1 MIIYVEKQSV
11 PFFEALAS
19 DVRVEILCLLA
30 KESLNI
36 KQLAEKLGIS
46 SSIMTRH
53 IQKLES
59 AGLVKA
65 SMVTVD
71 GAVQKKCDLI
81 ETEYRIQMP
90 HKDISQSIYEVS
102 IPVGHYTQID
112 AKPTCGLA
120 TEDSII
126 GYFDEPKFLMD
137 PQRMSAQI
145 LWFTQGFVEYAFP
158 NYLQPAQTLQELH
171 LSMELSSEAPG
182 YNEDW
187 PSDIT
192 FYVNDVRL
200 FDWTCPGD
208 FGKRHGVLTP
218 VWWQANQYG
227 LLKQIR
233 IDGNGTYLDEEKRSD
248 VTIRDIASDQPSWRL
263 RLEVSEQAKHVGGL
277 TVYGKKFGNHSQD
290 ILVRTFYTSP
300 ENMTFK
306 EKDFWFGRNRTMQE
320 TFSIF
325 GAHSGEEGAKS

>member
-19 DVRVEILCLLA
+19 DVRVEVLRLLA

-71 GAVQKKCDLI
+71 GAIQKKCVLI

-90 HKDISQSIYEVS
+90 HKDISQNIYEVS
-102 IPVGHYTQID
+102 IPVGHYSEID
-112 AKPTCGLA
+112 VKPTCGLA
-120 TEDSII
+120 TEDYII

-137 PQRMSAQI
+137 PQRMNAQI
-145 LWFTQGFVEYAFP
+145 LWFTQGYVEYAFP
-158 NYLQPAQTLQELH
+158 NYLQPTQTLRELH
-171 LSMELSSEAPG
+171 ISLELSSEAPG
-182 YNEDW
+182 FNEDW

-192 FYVNDVRL
+192 VSVNGVRL

-208 FGKRHGVLTP
+208 FGIRHGILTP
-218 VWWQANQYG
+218 MWWQANQYG

-233 IDGNGTYLDEEKRSD
+233 IDESGTYLDEEKRSD
-248 VTIRDIASDQPSWRL
+248 VTARDIQSDSPSWRL
-263 RLEVSEQAKHVGGL
+263 RLEVCEQAKHVGGL
-277 TVYGKKFGNHSQD
+277 TVYGKKYGNHNQD
-290 ILVRTFYTSP
+290 ILVRTFYSSP
-300 ENMTFK
+300 EDESNK
-306 EKDFWFGRNRTMQE
+306 VKDFWYGRNRTMQE

-325 GAHSGEEGAKS
+325 GVRGGEEGT

>member
-19 DVRVEILCLLA
+19 EVRVEILRLLA

-71 GAVQKKCDLI
+71 GAIQKKCVMI

-90 HKDISQSIYEVS
+90 HKDIAQNIYEVS
-102 IPVGHYTQID
+102 IPVGHYSEID
-112 AKPTCGLA
+112 VKPTCGLA
-120 TEDSII
+120 TEDCII

-137 PQRMSAQI
+137 PLRMNAQI
-145 LWFTQGFVEYAFP
+145 LWFTQGTVEYAFP
-158 NYLQPAQTLQELH
+158 NYLQPAQTLKEVHVSL
-171 LSMELSSEAPG
+171 ELSSEAPG

-192 FYVNDVRL
+192 FYLNGVRL

-208 FGKRHGVLTP
+208 FGVRHGILTP
-218 VWWQANQYG
+218 MWWQANQYG

-233 IDGNGTYLDEEKRSD
+233 VDATGTYLDEEKRSD
-248 VTIRDIASDQPSWRL
+248 VTIADVDSDQPNWRFKM
-263 RLEVSEQAKHVGGL
+263 EVSEKAEHVGGL

-300 ENMTFK
+300 EDKSYRET
-306 EKDFWFGRNRTMQE
+306 DFWFGRTRTMQE

-325 GAHSGEEGAKS
+325 GAHSGEAEPK

>member
-19 DVRVEILCLLA
+19 EVRVEILRLLS

-53 IQKLES
+53 VQKLEG

-71 GAVQKKCDLI
+71 GAMQKKCVMI

-90 HKDISQSIYEVS
+90 HKDITQNIYEVS
-102 IPVGHYTQID
+102 IPVGHYSEID
-112 AKPTCGLA
+112 VKPTCGLA
-120 TEDSII
+120 TEDSIV

-137 PQRMSAQI
+137 PQRMNAQI
-145 LWFTQGFVEYAFP
+145 LWFTQGYVDYAFP
-158 NYLQPAQTLQELH
+158 NYMRPSQSLEEIHISLEI
-171 LSMELSSEAPG
+171 SSEAPG

-192 FYVNDVRL
+192 FYLNGVRL

-208 FGKRHGVLTP
+208 FGVRHGIITP
-218 VWWQANQYG
+218 MWWQANQYG

-233 IDGNGTYLDEEKRSD
+233 VDRNGTYLDEERKSN
-248 VTIRDIASDQPSWRL
+248 VTISDIVNDQPSWRFKM
-263 RLEVSEQAKHVGGL
+263 EVGENAEHVGGL

-290 ILVRTFYTSP
+290 ILVRTFYSSA
-300 ENMTFK
+300 EDDLAK
-306 EKDFWFGRNRTMQE
+306 VKDFWYGRNRTMQE
-320 TFSIF
+320 IHSVF
-325 GAHSGEEGAKS
+325 GMPSEGPCI

>member
-19 DVRVEILCLLA
+19 EVRVEILRLLA

-71 GAVQKKCDLI
+71 GAIQKKCVII

-90 HKDISQSIYEVS
+90 HREITQDIYEVS
-102 IPVGHYTQID
+102 IPVGHYSEID
-112 AKPTCGLA
+112 VTPTCGLA
-120 TEDSII
+120 TEDCII

-137 PQRMSAQI
+137 PQRMNAQI
-145 LWFTQGFVEYAFP
+145 LWFTQGYVEYAFP
-158 NYLQPAQTLQELH
+158 NYLQPSQTLRELH
-171 LSMELSSEAPG
+171 LSLELSSEAPG

-192 FYVNDVRL
+192 FYVNGVRL

-208 FGKRHGVLTP
+208 FGERHGIITP
-218 VWWQANQYG
+218 MWWQANQYG

-233 IDGNGTYLDEEKRSD
+233 IDGSGTYLDEEKRSG
-248 VTIRDIASDQPSWRL
+248 VTIRDIENDQPTWRL
-263 RLEVSEQAKHVGGL
+263 KLEVGAQATHVGGL

-290 ILVRTFYTSP
+290 ILVRTFYTVP
-300 ENMTFK
+300 EDERAK
-306 EKDFWFGRNRTMQE
+306 VKDFWYGRNRTMQE
-320 TFSIF
+320 TFTIF
-325 GAHSGEEGAKS
+325 GGHGGQVEPE